1 MIKSIGKINVK
12 KKSDWLQSASSCFDD
27 DDDDDDD
34 DNDDDDDDE
43 NDEKILLWGKIV
55 KKTKEFRFQ
64 LKSMMII
71 VTIG

>member
-27 DDDDDDD
+27 D
-34 DNDDDDDDE
+34 DDDDDDE

>member
-27 DDDDDDD
+27 DDD
-34 DNDDDDDDE
+34 DDDDDDE